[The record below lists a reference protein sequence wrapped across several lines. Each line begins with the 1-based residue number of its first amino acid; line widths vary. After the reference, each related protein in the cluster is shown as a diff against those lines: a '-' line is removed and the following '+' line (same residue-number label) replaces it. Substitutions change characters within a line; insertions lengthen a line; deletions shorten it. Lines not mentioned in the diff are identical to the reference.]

1 MQKEQRGPVPV
12 RDDVAAREKA
22 MASFKA
28 WYSYLD
34 SVLYLQDG
42 HNCSR
47 DCKKGRRAFSSCD
60 SFDVQC
66 FCRSSSGS
74 PLVHADAIIAMLVLQ
89 VKRMVL
95 YAVEA
100 AIAELLGEE
109 VPTYGSKPEKDSTG
123 VKRKAPPPRKKSSKA
138 ARKK

>member
-1 MQKEQRGPVPV
+1 
-12 RDDVAAREKA
+12 

-28 WYSYLD
+28 WYFYLN
-34 SVLYLQDG
+34 SVLHLQAG
-42 HNCSR
+42 HICSR
-47 DCKKGRRAFSSCD
+47 DRNKGRQAFSSCD

-66 FCRSSSGS
+66 FCGSSSGS
-74 PLVHADAIIAMLVLQ
+74 PLVHADAMLVLQ

-109 VPTYGSKPEKDSTG
+109 VPTYGSKPEKGSAG
-123 VKRKAPPPRKKSSKA
+123 VKRKAPPLRKKSSKA